1 MKVLNI
7 KISALPPENNS
18 FWMKLLLY
26 LCIPF
31 LLIFGILLL
40 IGWGI
45 YSGISSIISAV
56 KEDFFGIK
64 DKTNVKT
71 SKNILFENEQFK
83 LKKEDYLPDK
93 NSQEYKIFDDFCA
106 KSNKHLD
113 NDGYIFY
120 KLTDEKSATDLNGAI
135 ISEFQEDI
143 GNYILLQ
150 NLILEDNQLKNQLI
164 SFNKNTRKITVLA
177 DIKDFFWLEF
187 DSETKTI
194 NGYNHKEQIEIA
206 ISE

>member
-1 MKVLNI
+1 MKILNI

-18 FWMKLLLY
+18 FWMKLLLF

-31 LLIFGILLL
+31 LFIFGILLL

-64 DKTNVKT
+64 DKTNIKT

-83 LKKEDYLPDK
+83 LKKKTISLMKTAK
-93 NSQEYKIFDDFCA
+93 NIKFSMIFVPNQTNILMMA
-106 KSNKHLD
+106 I
-113 NDGYIFY
+113 YFY

-143 GNYILLQ
+143 DNYILLQ
-150 NLILEDNQLKNQLI
+150 NLILEDNRLKNQLI
-164 SFNKNTRKITVLA
+164 SFNKNTGKITVLA
-177 DIKDFFWLEF
+177 DIKDFFWLDF

-194 NGYNHKEQIEIA
+194 NGYNNKEQIEIA

>member
-1 MKVLNI
+1 
-7 KISALPPENNS
+7 
-18 FWMKLLLY
+18 MKLILY

-31 LLIFGILLL
+31 LLIFGILFL

-45 YSGISSIISAV
+45 YSGINSIISAV

-64 DKTNVKT
+64 DKTNIKT

-83 LKKEDYLPDK
+83 LKKEDYLPDE
-93 NSQEYKIFDDFCA
+93 NSQEYKIFNDFCA
-106 KSNKHLD
+106 KSNEYLD
-113 NDGYIFY
+113 DGYIFY
-120 KLTDEKSATDLNGAI
+120 KLTDKKSATDLNGAI

-164 SFNKNTRKITVLA
+164 SFNKTLGKSR
-177 DIKDFFWLEF
+177 FWLIL
-187 DSETKTI
+187 KTFF
-194 NGYNHKEQIEIA
+194 G
-206 ISE
+206 

>member
-1 MKVLNI
+1 LKVLNI

-18 FWMKLLLY
+18 FWMKLLFY

-64 DKTNVKT
+64 DKTNIKT

-83 LKKEDYLPDK
+83 LKKEDYLDAMFACNANVK
-93 NSQEYKIFDDFCA
+93 KYFD
-106 KSNKHLD
+106 
-113 NDGYIFY
+113 
-120 KLTDEKSATDLNGAI
+120 
-135 ISEFQEDI
+135 
-143 GNYILLQ
+143 Q
-150 NLILEDNQLKNQLI
+150 NN
-164 SFNKNTRKITVLA
+164 
-177 DIKDFFWLEF
+177 
-187 DSETKTI
+187 
-194 NGYNHKEQIEIA
+194 IEIPYNKLDLYMKK
-206 ISE
+206 

>member
-1 MKVLNI
+1 M
-7 KISALPPENNS
+7 
-18 FWMKLLLY
+18 
-26 LCIPF
+26 
-31 LLIFGILLL
+31 

-64 DKTNVKT
+64 DKTNIKT

-83 LKKEDYLPDK
+83 LKKEDYLPDE

-106 KSNKHLD
+106 KSNEYL
-113 NDGYIFY
+113 
-120 KLTDEKSATDLNGAI
+120 DEKSATDLNEAI
-135 ISEFQEDI
+135 ISEFQEDV

-164 SFNKNTRKITVLA
+164 SFNKNTGKITVLA
-177 DIKDFFWLEF
+177 DIKDFFWLDF
-187 DSETKTI
+187 DSETKII
-194 NGYNHKEQIEIA
+194 NGYNNNEQIEIA

>member
-31 LLIFGILLL
+31 LFIFGILLL
-40 IGWGI
+40 IGLGI
-45 YSGISSIISAV
+45 YSGINSIISAV

-64 DKTNVKT
+64 DKTNIKT

-83 LKKEDYLPDK
+83 LKKEDYLPDE
-93 NSQEYKIFDDFCA
+93 NSQEYKIFNDFCA
-106 KSNKHLD
+106 KSNEYL
-113 NDGYIFY
+113 NDGYLFY

-164 SFNKNTRKITVLA
+164 SFDKYTGKITVLA

-194 NGYNHKEQIEIA
+194 NGYNNKEQIEIT

>member
-1 MKVLNI
+1 MTVLNI

-31 LLIFGILLL
+31 LLIFVILLL
-40 IGWGI
+40 IGWRI

-83 LKKEDYLPDK
+83 LKKEDYLLDE
-93 NSQEYKIFDDFCA
+93 NSQEYKIFNDFCA
-106 KSNKHLD
+106 KSNEYLD
-113 NDGYIFY
+113 DGYIFY

-164 SFNKNTRKITVLA
+164 SFNKNTGKITILT
-177 DIKDFFWLEF
+177 DIRDFFWLDF
-187 DSETKTI
+187 DFETKTI
-194 NGYNHKEQIEIA
+194 NGYNNKEQIEIA

>member
-1 MKVLNI
+1 MKILNI

-18 FWMKLLLY
+18 FWMKLLLH
-26 LCIPF
+26 LCVPF
-31 LLIFGILLL
+31 LFIFGILLL

-64 DKTNVKT
+64 GKTNIKT

-83 LKKEDYLPDK
+83 LKKEDYLPDE

-106 KSNKHLD
+106 KSNEHLD
-113 NDGYIFY
+113 DDGYIFY

-135 ISEFQEDI
+135 IGEFQEDI

-150 NLILEDNQLKNQLI
+150 NLILEDNQLKNQLYL
-164 SFNKNTRKITVLA
+164 S
-177 DIKDFFWLEF
+177 IKTLGKSRFWLIL
-187 DSETKTI
+187 KTFS
-194 NGYNHKEQIEIA
+194 G
-206 ISE
+206 

>member
-1 MKVLNI
+1 MKILNI

-18 FWMKLLLY
+18 FWMKLLLF

-31 LLIFGILLL
+31 LFIFGILLL

-64 DKTNVKT
+64 DKTNIKT

-83 LKKEDYLPDK
+83 LKKEDYLPDE

-106 KSNKHLD
+106 KSNEYLD
-113 NDGYIFY
+113 DGY
-120 KLTDEKSATDLNGAI
+120 LLDEKSATDLNGAI

-164 SFNKNTRKITVLA
+164 SFNKNTGKITVLT
-177 DIKDFFWLEF
+177 DIKDFFWLDF

-194 NGYNHKEQIEIA
+194 NGYNNEEQIEIA

>member
-1 MKVLNI
+1 MQLGSVI
-7 KISALPPENNS
+7 DVQANNNAYII
-18 FWMKLLLY
+18 FV
-26 LCIPF
+26 F
-31 LLIFGILLL
+31 FIFGILLL

-64 DKTNVKT
+64 DKTNIKT

-83 LKKEDYLPDK
+83 LKKEDYLPDE

-106 KSNKHLD
+106 KSNEYLD
-113 NDGYIFY
+113 DGYIFY

-143 GNYILLQ
+143 DNYILLQ

-164 SFNKNTRKITVLA
+164 SFDKNTGKITVLA
-177 DIKDFFWLEF
+177 DIKDFFWLDF

-194 NGYNHKEQIEIA
+194 NGYNNKEQIEIA